1 MKTTKLSAVKKFYLL
16 DYFYVLLKSIEQF
29 NDETKVFQRFISLKQ
44 QYKLGESKYRRLTQD
59 TDEISK
65 TQKDRFY
72 YTFTQ
77 VLYEAKLYNLI
88 RQNDE
93 ELLLTDIGKEALS
106 KYLELNPQ
114 LFYLYLFRL
123 MEQNYLAFSYFINFF
138 NRASKDSNGLIILPM
153 YSPLKLNLERR
164 SIVNT
169 QDLETYFECLKNRLE
184 QDIKNLLK
192 QNISLTEANQ
202 ILLDQ
207 LFSSKIIGREKTD
220 AFNPKKYNA
229 ILNRVR
235 KYWQDYFLKKIYGFS
250 HSLQSFEIWTYR
262 GKQIG
267 ILHATEFFP
276 NFSGK
281 LIYPTS
287 IIKESTASKDF
298 TEVFKYE
305 RQSVSL
311 YIHNPSWR
319 RTQDEFLDAL
329 TLYYFKIRK
338 KARSVFINL
347 NELKE
352 LVCFK
357 LRINEYTFRDF
368 LEEAYHLNIVGQ
380 LRINI
385 SLEADKLPEET
396 NAMYLKREPVL
407 VDGKN
412 RNIIAIDVTKGR
424 K

>member
-357 LRINEYTFRDF
+357 LRINEYTFREF
-368 LEEAYHLNIVGQ
+368 L
-380 LRINI
+380 
-385 SLEADKLPEET
+385 
-396 NAMYLKREPVL
+396 
-407 VDGKN
+407 
-412 RNIIAIDVTKGR
+412 
-424 K
+424 